1 MKRKFVTAAL
11 LVAALGATVSTPAI
25 AEDLAALA
33 PKPARLTSVD
43 SRQLDGLLIGKTKE
57 EIRALLG
64 KPSTNYGEYWYYWP
78 TRLQVYD
85 AEEGAY
91 SRGSL
96 LIRFDTSYYGAA
108 IEYEVQ

>member
-1 MKRKFVTAAL
+1 MKRKFFTSALLTAAL
-11 LVAALGATVSTPAI
+11 CATLCAPVT
-25 AEDLAALA
+25 AEGLAGLTQR
-33 PKPARLTSVD
+33 PARLTSID

-64 KPSTNYGEYWYYWP
+64 KPSTDFGEYWYYWP

-96 LIRFDTSYYGAA
+96 MIRFDISYYGAA
-108 IEYEVQ
+108 IGYEVQ